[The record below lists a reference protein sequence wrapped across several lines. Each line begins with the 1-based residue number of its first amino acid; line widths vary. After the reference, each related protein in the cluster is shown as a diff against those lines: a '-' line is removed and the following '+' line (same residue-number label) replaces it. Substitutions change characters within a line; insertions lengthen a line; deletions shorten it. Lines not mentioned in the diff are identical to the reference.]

1 VSYAEKRRYPRLP
14 VLVECQVE
22 GASGRATMRLT
33 DLSPKGCFVDTT
45 MTFPPGTLVSL
56 AATLGEADVKLKG
69 RVVSME
75 QSGYGFGIEFT
86 DLDDATQQ
94 QLDAYIE
101 KASSSQRP

>member
-1 VSYAEKRRYPRLP
+1 MSYAEKRKHPRLP

-22 GASGRATMRLT
+22 GASGSATMRLT

-45 MTFPPGTLVSL
+45 MTFPAGTPVSVV
-56 AATLGEADVKLKG
+56 ATLGEAELTLTG
-69 RVVSME
+69 RVVPMQ

-94 QLDAYIE
+94 QLDAYIQ
-101 KASSSQRP
+101 KASSK

>member
-1 VSYAEKRRYPRLP
+1 MSYAEKRRYPRLP

-45 MTFPPGTLVSL
+45 MTFPPGTQVSL
-56 AATLGEADVKLKG
+56 VATLGGAEVRLSG
-69 RVVSME
+69 RVVPMQ

-86 DLDDATQQ
+86 DLDDASQK
-94 QLDAYIE
+94 QLEAYIQQ
-101 KASSSQRP
+101 ASSL

>member
-1 VSYAEKRRYPRLP
+1 MSYPEKRKYPRLP

-45 MTFPPGTLVSL
+45 MTFPSGTQVSVV
-56 AATLGEADVKLKG
+56 ATLGDAEVRLSG
-69 RVVSME
+69 RVVPMQ

-86 DLDDATQQ
+86 DLDEAAQK
-94 QLDAYIE
+94 QLEAYIQQV
-101 KASSSQRP
+101 SSQ

>member
-1 VSYAEKRRYPRLP
+1 VSYSEKRRYPRLP

-45 MTFPPGTLVSL
+45 MTFPPGPVVTLV
-56 AATLGEADVKLKG
+56 ATLGEAEVTLAG
-69 RVVSME
+69 RVVPMQ

-86 DLDDATQQ
+86 DLDDATQEK
-94 QLDAYIE
+94 LDAYIQ
-101 KASSSQRP
+101 KAGS